1 MPLESKHKTADE
13 KQRTRQELLKTEGK
27 DEDNSAQIK
36 QTVRE
41 GSKRRKTK
49 AMSTHGKND
58 LRAVA

>member
-41 GSKRRKTK
+41 GSKRRRLKQCQL
-49 AMSTHGKND
+49 MG
-58 LRAVA
+58 RMI

>member
-41 GSKRRKTK
+41 GSKRRKLK
-49 AMSTHGKND
+49 QCQLMG
-58 LRAVA
+58 RMI